1 MNKVWIVK
9 HITFDSDSFYFEVE
23 VYDSKEKAL
32 EGAEEV
38 YEKVLEYWNQYF
50 AKYTNET
57 KKLRHNN
64 NPEEGYY
71 KVYMEGSFST
81 EGDEIITEEK
91 ILY

>member
-9 HITFDSDSFYFEVE
+9 HITFDPDSFYFEAE

-32 EGAEEV
+32 EGAKEV

-50 AKYTNET
+50 EKYIHKTE
-57 KKLRHNN
+57 KLRHNN

-71 KVYMEGSFST
+71 KVYTENSFST

-91 ILY
+91 ILH